1 MEDTELPTP
10 DFLKDF
16 DIMKFKGRLWMED
29 RALPK
34 NRDVKIRVKKYDNYL
49 SMLSLGILEYQYMR
63 LYFQEA
69 PCGNCGVMQMSSP
82 YFLLGTEYGKDF
94 LKYFEAFSRSR
105 NKSVLIGN
113 DGVDRSVWGLI
124 KKYGEDYTFI
134 EAGWNRNYD
143 KSSPH
148 RVGLFYKNIG
158 ENSYPNIYGL
168 GKAFDPPDYN
178 SDVVSSR
185 TQF

>member
-1 MEDTELPTP
+1 MEDTELVTP

-29 RALPK
+29 LPMPK
-34 NRDVKIRVKKYDNYL
+34 NRDVKIRIKKENNYL
-49 SMLSLGILEYQYMR
+49 NMFSFGTSECQYMR

-82 YFLLGTEYGKDF
+82 YFMLGEEYTKDF

-113 DGVDRSVWGLI
+113 DGVDRAVWNSI
-124 KKYGEDYTFI
+124 KTYGKGYTFI

-158 ENSYPNIYGL
+158 ENSYPDIYGL
-168 GKAFDPPDYN
+168 GKAFDPPNYN

-185 TQF
+185 IYR